1 MSETEIETESILTQV
16 DARLSALSAAAK
28 VLKKPSTISFAER
41 QSLTTKAT
49 KAATELRAHREEA
62 EGASE
67 PSEAITAA
75 LAEADRV
82 LGLVDAAQPGGAS
95 KRGSSSAGNVGEQG
109 RRSSGGM
116 NSQQRPPDRIG
127 S

>member
-1 MSETEIETESILTQV
+1 MSETETESILTQI
-16 DARLSALSAAAK
+16 DAHLSALSAAEKA
-28 VLKKPSTISFAER
+28 LKRPSTISFAER
-41 QSLTTKAT
+41 QSLAT
-49 KAATELRAHREEA
+49 KASKAAAELRARRGEA
-62 EGASE
+62 EGEGE
-67 PSEAITAA
+67 PSEAVTAA

-95 KRGSSSAGNVGEQG
+95 KRGTSGAGNVGAQG
-109 RRSSGGM
+109 RRSGGGM

>member
-1 MSETEIETESILTQV
+1 MSETETDNILTQI
-16 DARLSALSAAAK
+16 DERLFALSAAAK

-41 QSLTTKAT
+41 QSLATKAT
-49 KAATELRAHREEA
+49 KAAAELRARREEA
-62 EGASE
+62 EGTVE
-67 PSEAITAA
+67 PSEAVTVA

-95 KRGSSSAGNVGEQG
+95 KHGASGAANVGGQG